1 MDNFLKKKFEEAYQ
15 KYEKIVD
22 EKGYVGA
29 YNFENSLEFQD
40 VLSKVRGSD
49 EVARKYLELDG
60 IKVDANKKSFE
71 ISDKLEEIGYEEAV
85 NQDFYEYADQRLAE
99 RFVSFNINEKYLN
112 ENHKDKLTVKLEDSK
127 WDFYVTP
134 DVAKNYRNV
143 YDFIINS
150 DACKESQ
157 DGLELVESIKRVYP
171 QYDERN
177 FLNAETVA
185 PKLVQMTYKLAEEI
199 YRKSDL
205 NINEEAEMTDGK
217 KVIASVKKCDCF
229 VNDDDNHFSFKINN
243 GDEFKRDFDFS
254 VRDAY
259 EVANYA
265 NARTGFSKSV
275 IETADYEL
283 VKFEDDAYR
292 KGTDFSVKYT
302 GFDVERE
309 KEIFNQALQTG
320 QEPMFVGNYLLYN
333 PSGPELTI
341 YKPKD
346 DKFPY
351 ERNENKMLA
360 KVTLKGIET
369 GPAYSSSSEKEV
381 LEIAGTAFPNKVP
394 KFKRQL
400 DDVNKNKKEKAVNK
414 NLKRNWKIFLKK

>member
-1 MDNFLKKKFEEAYQ
+1 MDNFLKEKFEEAYQ

-22 EKGYVGA
+22 KKGYVSA

-40 VLSKVRGSD
+40 ILSKVRGND

-60 IKVDANKKSFE
+60 IKVDNNKKSFE

-99 RFVSFNINEKYLN
+99 RFVSFNVNEKYLN

-134 DVAKNYRNV
+134 DAAKNYRNV

-150 DACKESQ
+150 NACKESQ
-157 DGLELVESIKRVYP
+157 DGLELAENIKRIYP
-171 QYDERN
+171 QYDERK
-177 FLNAETVA
+177 FLDAETVA

-199 YRKSDL
+199 YGKNEL

-217 KVIASVKKCDCF
+217 KVVASVRKCDGF
-229 VNDDDNHFSFKINN
+229 AAEEMNNFLFKINN
-243 GDEFKRDFDFS
+243 GDELKRDFDFS

-259 EVANYA
+259 EVTDYA
-265 NARTGFSKSV
+265 NVRTGFQSSAIK
-275 IETADYEL
+275 TADYEL
-283 VKFEDDAYR
+283 IKFEDDPYIR
-292 KGTDFSVKYT
+292 KIDFSVKYT
-302 GFDVERE
+302 GFDIQRE
-309 KEIFNQALQTG
+309 KEVFEQAMMTG
-320 QEPMFVGNYLLYN
+320 GDQMFVGNYLIYI
-333 PSGPELTI
+333 PAGPELTI
-341 YKPKD
+341 YKPKE

-351 ERNENKMLA
+351 ERNKNNLLA
-360 KVTLKGIET
+360 EVTLKGIQT
-369 GPAYSSSSEKEV
+369 GPAYNSSNEKEI
-381 LEIAGTAFPNKVP
+381 LEIAKMAFPNKIP

-400 DDVNKNKKEKAVNK
+400 NEANKIKKEKVTSDGMKK
-414 NLKRNWKIFLKK
+414 N